1 MKPASTK
8 KNTEKNLIEGVV
20 SPPDVPLVSRLE
32 WIVSLAQQDIPDPEG
47 PQALRAMVDQM
58 GTYLRG
64 VRILCA
70 GADHGGPHFTVPGDL
85 ADQDELPMR
94 GADDQKPVDD
104 KLALIRAALRRDLK
118 AFLHPDSP
126 AAPVTAEVTVR
137 YSLNAAGRS
146 DLHRDWIT
154 DDVREG
160 LRFRLLEDL
169 AQVHDLIRECVRDG
183 CGKIFVRRYRQE
195 FCSTSCRNR
204 TNVRKHYERNKDKK
218 GVAGKWSGAAEST
231 TRKQPAST
239 KKATRRVKHRS

>member
-1 MKPASTK
+1 
-8 KNTEKNLIEGVV
+8 
-20 SPPDVPLVSRLE
+20 
-32 WIVSLAQQDIPDPEG
+32 
-47 PQALRAMVDQM
+47 
-58 GTYLRG
+58 
-64 VRILCA
+64 
-70 GADHGGPHFTVPGDL
+70 
-85 ADQDELPMR
+85 MR
-94 GADDQKPVDD
+94 GADDQKPLDD

-118 AFLHPDSP
+118 TFLHAGSP
-126 AAPVTAEVTVR
+126 AVPITAEVTVR
-137 YSLNAAGRS
+137 YSWDASSPDQLQRN
-146 DLHRDWIT
+146 WIT

-169 AQVHDLIRECVRDG
+169 PEAKGLLRECAREG

-218 GVAGKWSGAAEST
+218 GVAGKWSGAAESP